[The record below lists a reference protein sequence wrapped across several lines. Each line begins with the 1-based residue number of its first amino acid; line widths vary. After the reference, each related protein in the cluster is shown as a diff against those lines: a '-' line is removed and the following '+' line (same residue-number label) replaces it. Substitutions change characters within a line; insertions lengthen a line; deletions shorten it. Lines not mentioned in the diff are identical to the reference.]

1 MTPIFMQGALTP
13 RGRID
18 GLGWIK
24 PQEDEN
30 LENAL
35 NALTYVDPNPGTLN
49 NWVWSIHQQLLTC
62 MTCLGEHQ

>member
-1 MTPIFMQGALTP
+1 MTPISVQGALTP

-35 NALTYVDPNPGTLN
+35 NALTYADPNPGTLN
-49 NWVWSIHQQLLTC
+49 NWVWSIHQVMFTC
-62 MTCLGEHQ
+62 MRCPCVHQ